1 AYRRVP
7 AASAAGVEARI
18 RLARVLGTVTAA
30 GAPDQAGL
38 LAASTILDDL
48 DLDPA
53 AQAALRRDLLA
64 GALDLVTS
72 GALAADPQVRIAGSP
87 LRPAALRLG
96 LERAY
101 RTLARLAAT
110 PDERYA
116 LVDLANGVRP
126 RTLV

>member
-1 AYRRVP
+1 MP
-7 AASAAGVEARI
+7 PASAAHVEARV

-30 GAPDQAGL
+30 GAPDRAGL

-48 DLDPA
+48 DLAPA
-53 AQAALRRDLLA
+53 ARATLTRDLLA

-72 GALAADPQVRIAGSP
+72 GAVAADPQVNVAGSA